1 MDRPLWRI
9 VLAIVLLAFGLER
22 GALAFAASGSGPD
35 AAVLCLALEAAAGV
49 AAALGVF
56 LAAAWAPASLIGLGV
71 VLAAT
76 ALLEAFA
83 WGIRPPLAAIG
94 QVVATGIGC
103 GVLAVLV
110 SRDSGAR
117 DAPTDP
123 VRAQK

>member
-22 GALAFAASGSGPD
+22 GALAFAASASGPD

-83 WGIRPPLAAIG
+83 
-94 QVVATGIGC
+94 
-103 GVLAVLV
+103 VLV

-117 DAPTDP
+117 DAPADL